1 VLQKSA
7 EFLNEM
13 LERILEQREDQDIV
27 FTVEELET
35 QNEEMKGLKE
45 KQKKQERCANV
56 TEGVLLLLVAVSA
69 YTYVYW
75 DYNKTGNFFF
85 LPMFLLLNATMLIAV
100 VVMRFAIQKMPNL
113 LPNENLVIIHVLLFT
128 AVTVI
133 WIFDRVFL
141 TDLLKTQSAY
151 STNPTNESFLNYLY
165 ASASYL
171 KVNVALIT
179 VDTLLNLFML
189 YMLHQLSIFEGFV
202 YDPITG

>member
-7 EFLNEM
+7 EFLKEI

-27 FTVEELET
+27 FTAQELET
-35 QNEEMKGLKE
+35 QNEEMKVLKK
-45 KQKKQERCANV
+45 KQKKQEMCANV
-56 TEGVLLLLVAVSA
+56 TEGVFLLLVAGSA

-75 DYNKTGNFFF
+75 DRRKTVNFFI

-100 VVMRFAIQKMPNL
+100 VVMRFVIKKMPNL

-133 WIFDRVFL
+133 WIFDTVFYA
-141 TDLLKTQSAY
+141 DMLKTQSAY

-165 ASASYL
+165 ASASYI
-171 KVNVALIT
+171 KVQVGYAT
-179 VDTLLNLFML
+179 VDILLNLFML
-189 YMLHQLSIFEGFV
+189 YMLHQFSIFEGFV
-202 YDPITG
+202 YDPLTG